1 MCLSCGCGE
10 PNEDHGDPR
19 NITMQ
24 KLEEAAQAGE
34 TTPEQAAQNIVEGLG
49 SSGSGTSQQRY
60 YDKSIGRMIDH
71 ASDRLR
77 PLQRRACSQ

>member
-24 KLEEAAQAGE
+24 KLEEAAQAADTSTQE
-34 TTPEQAAQNIVEGLG
+34 AAQNIVEGLQ
-49 SSGSGTSQQRY
+49 SSGSGTSQQ
-60 YDKSIGRMIDH
+60 G
-71 ASDRLR
+71 
-77 PLQRRACSQ
+77 

>member
-24 KLEEAAQAGE
+24 KLEEAAQAGDI
-34 TTPEQAAQNIVEGLG
+34 TPEQAAQNIVEGSGSSGLG
-49 SSGSGTSQQRY
+49 SSQQR
-60 YDKSIGRMIDH
+60 
-71 ASDRLR
+71 
-77 PLQRRACSQ
+77 

>member
-24 KLEEAAQAGE
+24 KLEEAAQAGDI
-34 TTPEQAAQNIVEGLG
+34 TPEQAAQNIVEGSG
-49 SSGSGTSQQRY
+49 SSGPGSSQQR
-60 YDKSIGRMIDH
+60 
-71 ASDRLR
+71 
-77 PLQRRACSQ
+77 

>member
-24 KLEEAAQAGE
+24 QLEEAAQAGDI
-34 TTPEQAAQNIVEGLG
+34 TPEQAAQNIAEGLEST
-49 SSGSGTSQQRY
+49 SSGGAQ
-60 YDKSIGRMIDH
+60 GG
-71 ASDRLR
+71 
-77 PLQRRACSQ
+77 

>member
-34 TTPEQAAQNIVEGLG
+34 TTPEQAAQNIVEGLE
-49 SSGSGTSQQRY
+49 SRNS
-60 YDKSIGRMIDH
+60 
-71 ASDRLR
+71 AEE
-77 PLQRRACSQ
+77 